1 MQALLFCVLLDWR
14 IGLSLIAMHLDDP
27 NFSTLDLPQRLE
39 ERLRMESKRP
49 EVRMDSTKSVDPI
62 VKSFSEC
69 VERNTFMM
77 QMFQAALKAEAVIH
91 AVYEHLG

>member
-62 VKSFSEC
+62 VK
-69 VERNTFMM
+69 
-77 QMFQAALKAEAVIH
+77 FQGIAPFQSVSSAT
-91 AVYEHLG
+91 HL